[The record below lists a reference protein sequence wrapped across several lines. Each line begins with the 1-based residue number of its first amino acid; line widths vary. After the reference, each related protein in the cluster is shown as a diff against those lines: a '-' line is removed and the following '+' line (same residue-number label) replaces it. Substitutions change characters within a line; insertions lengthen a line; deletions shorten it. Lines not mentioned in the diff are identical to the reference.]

1 MNVMHL
7 VASLL
12 LYAYNFKGN
21 AHLRT
26 EIFVRMQRKMSPLLL
41 LQNDMPEKS
50 RKEDINE
57 IIN

>member
-1 MNVMHL
+1 MHL

-26 EIFVRMQRKMSPLLL
+26 EIFVRMQRKMSLLLL
-41 LQNDMPEKS
+41 LQNDMPEK
-50 RKEDINE
+50 K
-57 IIN
+57 